1 MKTAECGRIKNLY
14 EQRGPWHRSV
24 SGCRKKDARLVVAK
38 DEAHAAVDVDVD
50 SADHDVLVG
59 VASRAWE
66 LEPDDLTCAVLAL
79 VAGLIHMS
87 AFRAHSSGMQ
97 SKISMPAACAS
108 KQCRTSR

>member
-14 EQRGPWHRSV
+14 EPRGHWHRSV

-38 DEAHAAVDVDVD
+38 DEAHAAFDVDVD

-79 VAGLIHMS
+79 VA
-87 AFRAHSSGMQ
+87 AD
-97 SKISMPAACAS
+97 P
-108 KQCRTSR
+108 

>member
-14 EQRGPWHRSV
+14 EPRGHWHRSV

-38 DEAHAAVDVDVD
+38 DEAHAACDVD
-50 SADHDVLVG
+50 SVNHDVLVG

-79 VAGLIHMS
+79 VA
-87 AFRAHSSGMQ
+87 AD
-97 SKISMPAACAS
+97 P
-108 KQCRTSR
+108 